1 MRYIID
7 DEIMFRADELQA
19 AKNYYYSD
27 NKIDDYFIEKNE
39 DIKNAESLEDIV
51 NAYNSLTDN
60 YYSGSPLRIYD
71 DVAKMYI
78 KC

>member
-7 DEIMFRADELQA
+7 GEIMFRADELQA

-51 NAYNSLTDN
+51 DAYNSLTDD
-60 YYSGSPLRIYD
+60 YYSGSRLRIYD

-78 KC
+78 RC